1 MEKRILTYPSSSR
14 PSPTLEFLEFQES
27 IGEYYGE
34 MHTVSAS
41 EAFTFPLGLCSLL
54 GTSHLFPQS
63 AEHYCK
69 ANVMPT
75 TRRARGRTQ
84 GSTGLLV

>member
-27 IGEYYGE
+27 IGECYGE

-41 EAFTFPLGLCSLL
+41 EASASGE
-54 GTSHLFPQS
+54 GQS
-63 AEHYCK
+63 ILSSNK
-69 ANVMPT
+69 
-75 TRRARGRTQ
+75 R
-84 GSTGLLV
+84 